1 MMYKFIDRIGDWNPQ
16 LLREFKGRLKVFP
29 VAIAI
34 GTSLIGQLVLF
45 LSQFSQLPDK
55 RTYQIYD
62 TYCKLRLSD
71 AAKQIQAASS
81 IDHTMLCP
89 PDQIDLDLWWHDHY
103 ENMFLS
109 LSVIF
114 IFTLL
119 VGGTFTLINNLAQ
132 EERRGTLNFIR
143 LSPQSET
150 SILLGKLLG
159 VPILIYI
166 ITLTAV
172 PLHLWAGSSADIARS
187 SILGFYAILTACCI
201 FFYTA
206 ALLFALASGWLSG
219 FQPWL
224 GSGAVLLFL
233 IIAFRIGSSYTSDL
247 GDTISWL
254 RTFSPFD
261 ITNYL
266 FPNLFRMHSGSPL
279 KELQFFNL
287 PIGKSVIGLVCLHLL
302 NYALWIYW
310 IWQALK
316 RSFRNPN
323 VSLVSK
329 KQSYFIV
336 ASFVF
341 MLFGFCLSNNVSLSM
356 YEFDFHE
363 KIQQLYLL
371 NTIIFLGLMA
381 ILSPH
386 RQAIQDWARYR
397 REGVSHSKGFWNKY
411 LWSDLL
417 WGEKSPAI
425 LAIAINLV
433 MAATTSVVLLLF
445 VNGPGVSNFNRSQ
458 GLLGVALSI
467 CLMMIYAT
475 IAQIMLMMKT
485 PKRTFWAIGTIGAA
499 ILLPPIIL
507 SMLRIGVS
515 HHNTYLWLF
524 SSWPWY
530 GVQNSATTTIF
541 MTCLGELSIL
551 ALLNIHL
558 VKQVKLMGES
568 ATKTLLSKSGR

>member
-1 MMYKFIDRIGDWNPQ
+1 MYKFIDRIGDWNPQ
-16 LLREFKGRLKVFP
+16 LLRELKGHLKAFP
-29 VAIAI
+29 VVIAIA
-34 GTSLIGQLVLF
+34 TSLIGQLVLF
-45 LSQFSQLPDK
+45 FYQLSGLPDE
-55 RTYQIYD
+55 RTYRIYD
-62 TYCKLRLSD
+62 IYCKLHLSD
-71 AAKQIQAASS
+71 AAKHLEERNYVVDS
-81 IDHTMLCP
+81 TMLCP
-89 PDQIDLDLWWHDHY
+89 PNQIDLHLWWHDHY
-103 ENMFLS
+103 EYIFLS

-119 VGGTFTLINNLAQ
+119 VGGTFSLINSLAQ

-172 PLHLWAGSSADIARS
+172 PLHLWAGYSADIAWS
-187 SILGFYAILTACCI
+187 HILGFYAILTACGI
-201 FFYTA
+201 FFYST
-206 ALLFALASGWLSG
+206 ALLFALVGGWLSG
-219 FQPWL
+219 FKPWL

-233 IIAFRIGSSYTSDL
+233 IITFSLGSSDTSYS
-247 GDTISWL
+247 GEPIYWL
-254 RTFSPFD
+254 RIFSPFD

-266 FPNLFRMHSGSPL
+266 FPNLFRLYRGSPL

-302 NYALWIYW
+302 NYALWVYW

-323 VSLVSK
+323 VTIVSK

-336 ASFVF
+336 ASFVLV
-341 MLFGFCLSNNVSLSM
+341 LFGFVISNNLNKSTDRFGL
-356 YEFDFHE
+356 FD
-363 KIQQLYLL
+363 KIEQLYIL
-371 NTIIFLGLMA
+371 NTVMFLGLMA

-397 REGVSHSKGFWNKY
+397 RERVSHGKGFWNKY

-433 MAATTSVVLLLF
+433 MTATTSVVLILF
-445 VNGPGVSNFNRSQ
+445 GNVTDVLNFNQ
-458 GLLGVALSI
+458 TQALLGVALFI

-475 IAQIMLMMKT
+475 IAQILLMMKT
-485 PKRTFWAIGTIGAA
+485 PKRSVWAIGTISAA
-499 ILLPPIIL
+499 IFLPPIIL

-515 HHNTYLWLF
+515 HDNTFLWLF

-541 MTCLGELSIL
+541 MACLGELSIL

-558 VKQVKLMGES
+558 VKQVRLMGES
-568 ATKTLLSKSGR
+568 ATKALLSKSA

>member
-1 MMYKFIDRIGDWNPQ
+1 MMYKFVDRIGDWNPQ
-16 LLREFKGRLKVFP
+16 LLREFKGRLKIFP

-34 GTSLIGQLVLF
+34 GTSLIGQLVL
-45 LSQFSQLPDK
+45 LLAQISELPDE
-55 RTYQIYD
+55 RTYPIYD
-62 TYCKLRLSD
+62 TYCKLRLSN
-71 AAKQIQAASS
+71 AAKQIQAANTS
-81 IDHTMLCP
+81 DHTIFCP
-89 PDQIDLDLWWHDHY
+89 LDQIDLDLWWHDHY
-103 ENMFLS
+103 EYMFLS

-119 VGGTFTLINNLAQ
+119 VGGTFALINSLAQ

-143 LSPQSET
+143 LSPQSEM

-166 ITLTAV
+166 ITLTAI
-172 PLHLWAGSSADIARS
+172 PLHLWAGSSADIAWS
-187 SILGFYAILTACCI
+187 SILGFYAILTACCV
-201 FFYTA
+201 FFYSA
-206 ALLFALASGWLSG
+206 ALLFALVGGWLSG

-233 IIAFRIGSSYTSDL
+233 VMTFSLGSSDTSYS
-247 GDTISWL
+247 GEPISWL

-266 FPNLFRMHSGSPL
+266 FPNLFRMNSGSPL

-302 NYALWIYW
+302 NYALWVYW

-323 VSLVSK
+323 ISIVSK
-329 KQSYFIV
+329 KQSFFIV

-341 MLFGFCLSNNVSLSM
+341 ILFGFFISNNLSKSTDRFGF
-356 YEFDFHE
+356 FD
-363 KIQQLYLL
+363 KIQYLYVL
-371 NTIIFLGLMA
+371 NTVIFLGLMA

-397 REGVSHSKGFWNKY
+397 CEGVSHSKGFLNKY

-433 MAATTSVVLLLF
+433 MTATTSVVFILF
-445 VNGPGVSNFNRSQ
+445 VNGTGVSNFHRTQ
-458 GLLGVALSI
+458 ALLGVALFI

-485 PKRTFWAIGTIGAA
+485 HKRTFWAIGTIGAA

-524 SSWPWY
+524 SNWSWY

-541 MTCLGELSIL
+541 MSCLGELSIL

-558 VKQVKLMGES
+558 VKQVRLMGES
-568 ATKTLLSKSGR
+568 ATKALLSKSEC